1 MSLLLNEGEILTHP
15 FVIGE
20 VALGNLR
27 RREAELA
34 ILLDLPRAN
43 IAADD
48 EVRELIEEYRLYGG
62 GIGYVDAHL
71 VAAAR
76 ITPGTLIWTR
86 DRRLA
91 AVASRLN
98 LATRLPH

>member
-48 EVRELIEEYRLYGG
+48 EVRELIKEYRLYGG

-76 ITPGTLIWTR
+76 ITPGTLIWTG